1 MKKIL
6 LIDNQ
11 FITQQGLTTLFA
23 SYKDVALEILAKKRE
38 LIEALIKNE
47 EVFVVLD
54 YTLSDFETIE
64 ELLILN
70 QRFPKTNWLLFSTEL
85 SLDLLK
91 QIYFKTTNFSIVYK
105 DCKENEI
112 KEALEEF
119 ISSKRYVCN
128 AVSITLLNTFQRQ
141 DNERERVHLTATEK
155 EILIDIASGKSTK
168 EIAQNRFIST
178 HTVVTHRKNIFR
190 KIDVNNVY
198 EATKYAV
205 KAGLINLTDY
215 FI

>member
-11 FITQQGLTTLFA
+11 FITQQGLTTLLA

-141 DNERERVHLTATEK
+141 DNERERLHLTATEK

>member
-38 LIEALIKNE
+38 LIEALIKDE

>member
-1 MKKIL
+1 
-6 LIDNQ
+6 
-11 FITQQGLTTLFA
+11 
-23 SYKDVALEILAKKRE
+23 VALEILAKKRE

-128 AVSITLLNTFQRQ
+128 AISITLLNTFQRQ

-190 KIDVNNVY
+190 KIDVINVY

>member
-141 DNERERVHLTATEK
+141 DNEKERAHLTATEK

>member
-1 MKKIL
+1 MRKIL
-6 LIDNQ
+6 LLDNQ
-11 FITQQGLTTLFA
+11 YITQIGIKTLIS
-23 SYKDVALEILAKKRE
+23 SYKDTELIILEKKKE
-38 LIEALIKNE
+38 LIEKLIIYE
-47 EVFVVLD
+47 DSYIILD
-54 YTLSDFETIE
+54 YTLSDFDTID
-64 ELLILN
+64 ELLIIN

-85 SLDLLK
+85 SLDFLK

-105 DCKENEI
+105 DSKENEI

-128 AVSITLLNTFQRQ
+128 AVSITLLNTFQKQ
-141 DNERERVHLTATEK
+141 DNERERVHLTVTEK

-168 EIAQNRFIST
+168 EIALSRFISV